1 MPRRNLGSACG
12 FQVGRETKMMD
23 MQPPP
28 AQVKMEQSEVQPEA
42 PAEPVPVKVDVT
54 QYVPESAI
62 SVTMIV
68 SVTPP
73 TGTACIYAPGYENYG
88 TIFKGP
94 RSMEEVRLAGAFVYV
109 KLYGATSFDI

>member
-1 MPRRNLGSACG
+1 
-12 FQVGRETKMMD
+12 MMD

-28 AQVKMEQSEVQPEA
+28 ALVQMAQAEIQPEA
-42 PAEPVPVKVDVT
+42 PAEPVPTKVDIT
-54 QYVPESAI
+54 QYVPETAI

-73 TGTACIYAPGYENYG
+73 TGTAVIYAPGYENYA

-94 RSMEEVRLAGAFVYV
+94 RTMEEVRLAGPFVYV
-109 KLYGATSFDI
+109 KLYGAQSFEIQYTNYRQP